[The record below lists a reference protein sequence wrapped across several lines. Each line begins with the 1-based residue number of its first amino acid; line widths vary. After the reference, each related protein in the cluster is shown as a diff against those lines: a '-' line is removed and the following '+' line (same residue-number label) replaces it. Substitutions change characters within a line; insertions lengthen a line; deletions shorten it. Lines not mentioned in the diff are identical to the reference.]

1 MSAPLR
7 LQALVLPVG
16 SVPPVEKLYRWSLGM
31 KPAEE
36 GEGWLGWG
44 SEDRIRLVDAPAALA
59 AGLPEPEEAVVL
71 RMPGMPLPEAAAW
84 LAGRELAPV
93 AAAVPPADEAA
104 ARDAWPGTAIE
115 RVESPELANRV
126 IVSVRGPTPP
136 RIDLFFPVPRETVVA
151 RGGMGPFLWRSGDRK
166 GLEIPGLLGVT
177 TGTPGPA
184 AQRDFLT
191 RLGLTEMEPGGPLAI
206 GDHQWVVEE
215 RDPPGIYGWAAA
227 VSDAK
232 VKDLARTMGHLGAE
246 HRLDGNRLVAADPA
260 GRVILVHGVRSA

>member
-16 SVPPVEKLYRWSLGM
+16 EVPPVEKLYRWALGM

-36 GEGWLGWG
+36 EGALGWG
-44 SEDRIRLVDAPAALA
+44 SEDQVRLEAARAARA
-59 AGLPEPEEAVVL
+59 AGAPEPEEAVVL
-71 RMPGMPLPEAAAW
+71 RMPGMPLAEAAAW
-84 LAGRELAPV
+84 LAERDLVPV

-104 ARDAWPGTAIE
+104 ARDAWPGAAIE
-115 RVESPELANRV
+115 RLESPELANRV
-126 IVSVRGPTPP
+126 IVSVRGPAPP

-151 RGGMGPFLWRSGDRK
+151 RGGMGPFLWRSGDKK

-177 TGTPGPA
+177 TGAPDPE
-184 AQRDFLT
+184 AQRVFLT
-191 RLGLTEMEPGGPLAI
+191 GLGLTEMEPGGPLAI
-206 GDHQWVVEE
+206 GDHQWLVEE

-232 VKDLARTMGHLGAE
+232 VKDLARTMGHLGADY
-246 HRLDGNRLVAADPA
+246 RLDGNRLVAADPA